1 MQSSTKITK
10 IMGNMSYCR
19 FENTARDLRD
29 CLQAIENGETD
40 DLSSYEIDGLE
51 SLLDYCKTMFFMKE
65 EIEGILTLYKEE
77 KNG

>member
-1 MQSSTKITK
+1 
-10 IMGNMSYCR
+10 MGNMSYCR

-40 DLSSYEIDGLE
+40 DLSSYEQDGLE
-51 SLLDYCKTMFFMKE
+51 SLLDYCETMFFMKE